1 MSNIKILKL
10 PGNVYY
16 EVVPNDKGNCSNCI
30 FSGNCGNC
38 WLACNGYHCDIED
51 KKKFIYQ
58 GLPDLFNGYRYD
70 DTYKQILEI
79 VKNTAVNDFLSEQE
93 QDMIILVINT
103 FLKHDDHDLI
113 KDGRIL
119 CNKTFAL
126 RLYNFLSDIKSS
138 DTEEINK
145 LNGSILFAKELLNY
159 QLKTCTDE
167 KEFEYFR
174 NVGLCDENNNVKLV

>member
-10 PGNVYY
+10 PGYEYY
-16 EVVPNDKGNCSNCI
+16 EVVPTDMGNCNNCS

-38 WLACNGYHCDIED
+38 WLACNGYHCDID
-51 KKKFIYQ
+51 NKKFIYQ
-58 GLPDLFNGYRYD
+58 RLPDLFDGYRND

-79 VKNTAVNDFLSEQE
+79 VKNTKVNDFLSEEE
-93 QDMIILVINT
+93 QDMIILVLNT
-103 FLKHDDHDLI
+103 FLKHDDYNLV
-113 KDGRIL
+113 KENRIL

-138 DTEEINK
+138 DTDEINK
-145 LNGSILFAKELLNY
+145 LNSCISFAKELLNY

-174 NVGLCDENNNVKLV
+174 NVDLCDENNNVKLV

>member
-1 MSNIKILKL
+1 MSKNKILKL
-10 PGNVYY
+10 SGNEYY
-16 EVVPNDKGNCSNCI
+16 EVVPNDKGNCNNCS

-38 WLACNGYHCDIED
+38 WLACNGYHCEIDN
-51 KKKFIYQ
+51 KKFIYRR
-58 GLPDLFNGYRYD
+58 LPDLFSAYQND
-70 DTYKQILEI
+70 DNYKQILDI
-79 VKNTAVNDFLSEQE
+79 VENTKVNDFLSEQE
-93 QDMIILVINT
+93 QDMIKLVINT
-103 FLKHDDHDLI
+103 YLKHDDHYLL
-113 KDGRIL
+113 KDSRIL

-126 RLYNFLSDIKSS
+126 RLYNFLSDIKSD

-145 LNGSILFAKELLNY
+145 LNESVSFAKELLNY

>member
-10 PGNVYY
+10 PGNEYY
-16 EVVPNDKGNCSNCI
+16 EVVPNNEGNCNNCS

-38 WLACNGYHCDIED
+38 WLACNHYHCDID
-51 KKKFIYQ
+51 NKKFIYRR
-58 GLPDLFNGYRYD
+58 LPDLFDGYRND

-79 VKNTAVNDFLSEQE
+79 VKNTTVNDFLSEQE
-93 QDMIILVINT
+93 QDMIILVIKT
-103 FLKHDDHDLI
+103 FLKHEEYDFI

-126 RLYNFLSDIKSS
+126 HLYNFLSDIKSS

-145 LNGSILFAKELLNY
+145 LNESVSFVKELLNY

-167 KEFEYFR
+167 KEFEYFK